1 MSVGN
6 LRRAMPSSTEAER
19 SVLGCC
25 LSSDRALAQI
35 TAYLVKEDFYQP
47 AHRLIYDAITRLYL
61 SSRPVDPLTVS
72 EELASRQE
80 LERVGSMTEI
90 QRLMDAAPLIANAL
104 DYAAIVREKSQL
116 RHLIHAMD
124 DVLAKA
130 YAESDSASALLDYAA
145 EKIYAIREDRDSAG
159 LEPIRD
165 IMGRTINEISA
176 LASGRAGTRGVRTG
190 FPAIDRVLGGLIK
203 GTLNIIASR
212 PGMGKS
218 ALAFNM
224 ALNASML
231 DNITVAIFS
240 LEMSKE
246 EIGARLLSAQAAI
259 DSRLL
264 RRGQLQDQDWDRIYR
279 ALPELYRTR
288 LFVDDSAGTTPIEML
303 SRCRQLKFEHRLGLV
318 VVDYLQLM
326 SLRTRTENRQQ
337 QISEITRSLKLLA
350 RELDVPVI
358 ACSQLSRAVENRG
371 DKRPLMADLRESGSI
386 EQDADTV
393 SFLYRE
399 SYYNKDQQPQQQETA
414 EFIIAK
420 NRAGS
425 TEKVELGWLP
435 QFTLFVDI
443 SEPVPD
449 PVYLPPERKNQYAD
463 MMPTASAWD
472 DEFQAEDDV

>member
-1 MSVGN
+1 MSAGS
-6 LRRAMPSSTEAER
+6 LRRALPSSTEAER

-25 LSSDRALAQI
+25 LSSDKALAQI
-35 TAYLVKEDFYQP
+35 TATLVSEDFYQP
-47 AHRLIYDAITRLYL
+47 AHRLIYDAITRLYMAR
-61 SSRPVDPLTVS
+61 RPVDPLTVS
-72 EELASRQE
+72 EELASHQE

-116 RHLIHAMD
+116 RRLIHAMD
-124 DVLAKA
+124 DVLAKS
-130 YAESDSASALLDYAA
+130 YAESDSADALLDYAA
-145 EKIYAIREDRDSAG
+145 EKIYEIREDRDSVG
-159 LEPIRD
+159 LESIRQ

-176 LASGRAGTRGVRTG
+176 LASGKAGTRGVSTG
-190 FPAIDRVLGGLIK
+190 FPSIDRVLGGLVK

-231 DNITVAIFS
+231 NQITVAIFS

-246 EIGARLLSAQAAI
+246 EIGARLLSAQALI

-264 RRGQLQDQDWDRIYR
+264 RRGQLQDQDWDSIYR
-279 ALPELYRTR
+279 ALPELYRSR
-288 LFVDDSAGTTPIEML
+288 IFIDDSAGTTPIEML
-303 SRCRQLKFEHRLGLV
+303 ARCRQLKFEHRLGLV

-337 QISEITRSLKLLA
+337 EISEITRSLKLLA

-358 ACSQLSRAVENRG
+358 ACSQLSRAVENRN

-399 SYYNKDQQPQQQETA
+399 SYYDKEHKPQPQETA

-425 TEKVELGWLP
+425 TEKVELGWIP
-435 QFTLFVDI
+435 QYTLFVDLAMNEE
-443 SEPVPD
+443 EPD
-449 PVYLPPERKNQYAD
+449 YLPPERSNQYAD
-463 MMPTASAWD
+463 VMPSDSVWD
-472 DEFQAEDDV
+472 GEYQAGDDV